1 VSAVAESEVTVGALA
16 DELHGAGERG
26 PRGGS
31 PLWLIGILLIPTLV
45 ALDDLWA
52 ARAALLVLLVT
63 LPGILVLRVLR
74 VPAAAV
80 ARFPLYVPIVSL
92 ALISLVGL
100 GLDLLGPPLGLD
112 RPLREIPLAITFTIV
127 TGALALAASF
137 TPSTLAVRWPASRV
151 SALSL
156 VPLALPLVAA
166 AGAVRLNGGDDAT
179 VAVVAG
185 VLAVALVAF
194 GVLAAPRL
202 SSVNLGFLVYGL
214 SLALAWSFA
223 LRGSFLYGA
232 DIAAEFHVVQST
244 IDAGA
249 WHPSSS
255 NDAYA
260 AMLSLTTL
268 PASLHGLTGISAL
281 DLLKVVYPMVLALFP
296 VGVFALAVRFVPKRW
311 AFVAAALAF
320 VQYFYFQQ
328 FPAVARQEIG
338 LIMFL
343 GLMAAVIDDRI
354 PRVNRYILA
363 GLLAISTSLAHYS
376 TAYLAIVIF
385 AAALVVDLIG
395 VPFGRRSRAA
405 GTFLVATLAT
415 LATCLV
421 WYGPVTHSS
430 AELGKFSDAL
440 STHGLDLLPSAR
452 PGQNVFDAYLNGNAP
467 VRVSADRYEQTVEQR
482 YRDIHYINP
491 LKVADDPAQRRLIDV
506 SLPKTKVV
514 SPGFS
519 VGIND
524 LALVTN
530 QLINL
535 LAIISM
541 LVLLFRRRTS
551 PALRSVAQ
559 VGLGALLVLGVIRLS
574 GTAANFYS
582 QERAF
587 LQTLVP
593 LAIGIGATGALIE
606 GRARRLGVVVALGA
620 AGLLSALLIN
630 NGGLRTYVAGGNQVV
645 NFTNKGE
652 DYQRF
657 YTTEPE
663 IAAAQWLSVI
673 PAADLLYADR
683 YGQIRVLAAY
693 GHDRPITI
701 DVTPA
706 TLDRHAWIYGSHTN
720 VVLGNAR
727 GATDRDYTIYRWP
740 RVIGD
745 YFNTVYANGS
755 ASVFHR

>member
-1 VSAVAESEVTVGALA
+1 MAEQEMTVGDLA
-16 DELHGAGERG
+16 AELGSTTERG

-31 PLWLIGILLIPTLV
+31 PLWLIGILLIPALV
-45 ALDDLWA
+45 AVDDLWA

-63 LPGILVLRVLR
+63 LPGILALRVMR
-74 VPAAAV
+74 VPAAAIS
-80 ARFPLYVPIVSL
+80 RFPLYVPIVSL
-92 ALISLVGL
+92 ALISLIGL

-137 TPSTLAVRWPASRV
+137 TPSSLAVRWSAARV

-166 AGAVRLNGGDDAT
+166 AGAIRLNGGDDAT

-185 VLAVALVAF
+185 VLAVALVVF

-202 SSVNLGFLVYGL
+202 SSVNLGFLIYGL

-244 IDAGA
+244 IDTGA
-249 WHPSSS
+249 WHPSASK
-255 NDAYA
+255 DAYA

-268 PASLHGLTGISAL
+268 PASLAGLTGISAL
-281 DLLKVVYPMVLALFP
+281 DLLKVVYPLVLALFP
-296 VGVFALAVRFVPKRW
+296 VGVFALALRFLPKRW

-320 VQYFYFQQ
+320 VQYFFFQQ

-338 LIMFL
+338 LVMFL
-343 GLMAAVIDDRI
+343 GLTAAVLDDRI
-354 PRVNRYILA
+354 PRINRYILA
-363 GLLAISTSLAHYS
+363 AALAIAMSLAHYS

-385 AAALVVDLIG
+385 GAAFAVDVIG
-395 VPFGRRSRAA
+395 VPFRRRSWTA
-405 GTFLVATLAT
+405 GTFLVAALAT
-415 LATCLV
+415 LATCLL

-430 AELGKFSDAL
+430 AELGKFSSAL
-440 STHGLDLLPSAR
+440 STKGLDLLPSAR
-452 PGQNVFDAYLNGNAP
+452 PGQNVVDAYLNGNAP
-467 VRVSADRYEQTVEQR
+467 VRVSADQYEQAVERR

-491 LKVADDPAQRRLIDV
+491 LKAASDPAQRQLVDV

-519 VGIND
+519 VGISD

-530 QLINL
+530 QLVNL
-535 LAIISM
+535 LAIVSM

-551 PALRSVAQ
+551 PALRAVAQ

-574 GTAANFYS
+574 GTAANFYN

-587 LQTLVP
+587 LQTLLP
-593 LAIGIGATGALIE
+593 LAIGIGGVGALIE
-606 GRARRLGVVVALGA
+606 QRARRLGVVIALGA
-620 AGLLSALLIN
+620 AGLLAALLIN
-630 NGGLRTYVAGGNQVV
+630 NGGLRPYIAGGNQVV

-657 YTTEPE
+657 YTTQPE
-663 IAAAQWLSVI
+663 IAAARWLSVI
-673 PAADLLYADR
+673 PAQDLLYADR

-701 DVTPA
+701 DLTPA
-706 TLDRHAWIYGSHTN
+706 TIDRHAWIYGSHTN

-740 RVIGD
+740 KVIGD